1 MFVCLCTQEL
11 KNQQKNCISDVLPN
25 SLPNSIR
32 KMQTMKNIQDNEN
45 RETEPCVYNR
55 LSPNLNKSRTSVEM
69 AISERCKVV
78 QRFHIRPHIAM
89 QHLKKNWLA
98 QAGFRMKHQQHM
110 NDITSL
116 INNF

>member
-1 MFVCLCTQEL
+1 
-11 KNQQKNCISDVLPN
+11 
-25 SLPNSIR
+25 
-32 KMQTMKNIQDNEN
+32 MKNIQDNEN

-89 QHLKKNWLA
+89 QHLKTIWLA

-110 NDITSL
+110 NNNTSL
-116 INNF
+116 INDF